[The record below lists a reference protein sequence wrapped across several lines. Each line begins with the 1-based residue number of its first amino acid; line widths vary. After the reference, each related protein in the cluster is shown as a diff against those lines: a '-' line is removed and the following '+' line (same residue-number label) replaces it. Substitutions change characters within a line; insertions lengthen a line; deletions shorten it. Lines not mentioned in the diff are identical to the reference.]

1 MRWRHVVAILVGCL
15 IGAVIAAVVFGSD
28 SPPAPK
34 QAGPTA
40 AQQLADEQAAD
51 RHDRDVARA
60 VTAMQRAA
68 IRGDRAALAR
78 AQSNLERLAE
88 TDPTPAKR
96 STASDPFQRA
106 IEEFAF
112 KRAPLFV
119 LQVRT
124 TDGSHRITA
133 GVDRSA
139 FCLMT
144 PVARQAAVRGAYD
157 PLDRRLRTDG
167 VGNLRFVVVALTQ
180 REPTAKQELAIA
192 ASGTVRL
199 TTRGRTC

>member
-1 MRWRHVVAILVGCL
+1 
-15 IGAVIAAVVFGSD
+15 
-28 SPPAPK
+28 
-34 QAGPTA
+34 
-40 AQQLADEQAAD
+40 
-51 RHDRDVARA
+51 
-60 VTAMQRAA
+60 MQRAA
-68 IRGDRAALAR
+68 IRADRAALAR
-78 AQSNLERLAE
+78 SQRNLERLAE

-96 STASDPFQRA
+96 STAGDPFRRA
-106 IEEFAF
+106 IDEFAF

-124 TDGSHRITA
+124 TGGNHRISA

-144 PVARQAAVRGAYD
+144 PAARAAAVRAAYD

-167 VGNLRFVVVALTQ
+167 VGDLRFVVVALTQ

-192 ASGTVRL
+192 ASGSVRL